1 MCCVAPG
8 GARAGAAWGLWVRLG
23 QSREGGRGQ
32 GPAIP
37 DSQSPRP
44 RPLTCPATLDSPP
57 EPRVNIGTGLLSWFN
72 MCYVPTVFWSLTQTP
87 AGLREPMEVRG
98 QLLHRIPVENVSPCV
113 DLDSCVYMSACACV
127 LGVILDYCIY
137 QMHKLRPRDVTPLVS
152 RPSSFPPLIHPDTT
166 CWRRMNWGHFQEPGR
181 DWDRSPPKCISS
193 HAGPANHQ
201 L

>member
-1 MCCVAPG
+1 MRSPLWQGSRSRSLQGPACGLKAREGTCCVAPG
-8 GARAGAAWGLWVRLG
+8 GARAGADWGLRVRLG

-37 DSQSPRP
+37 DTQSPQP

-98 QLLHRIPVENVSPCV
+98 QLLHWIPVENVSPCV
-113 DLDSCVYMSACACV
+113 DLDSCVLWGGLTRTWGAEFSFS
-127 LGVILDYCIY
+127 LPSHLTNG
-137 QMHKLRPRDVTPLVS
+137 PLS
-152 RPSSFPPLIHPDTT
+152 GPQPDHLHTALALPAFPP
-166 CWRRMNWGHFQEPGR
+166 GSGSGR
-181 DWDRSPPKCISS
+181 T
-193 HAGPANHQ
+193 